1 MRSEPLTVVNKLGL
15 HARAAAKLID
25 LAKGFESRIE
35 LVKGEQRADAKR
47 IMSVLVL
54 EAPLGSDLMLEVD
67 GAEPAGLAT
76 GGGVRRPVWHLR
88 EVRGTCTGHPSIV
101 FHHASMT
108 SFMHIIRLLFF
119 LYL

>member
-35 LVKGEQRADAKR
+35 LVKGAQRADAKR

-54 EAPLGSDLMLEVD
+54 EAPLGSDLTLEVE
-67 GAEPAGLAT
+67 GADEDAAATAVLA
-76 GGGVRRPVWHLR
+76 
-88 EVRGTCTGHPSIV
+88 
-101 FHHASMT
+101 
-108 SFMHIIRLLFF
+108 LFADKF
-119 LYL
+119 GEGE